1 MAVQNKEIVNGKAYN
16 IGGGSF
22 QMSLLELLVYLR
34 DLTGHE
40 INVIY
45 DNWRPGDQK
54 VYVSDISKA
63 KTDFGWEPK
72 INVESGVRKLFK
84 WINENKTLFKEVG
97 IIQ

>member
-1 MAVQNKEIVNGKAYN
+1 MT
-16 IGGGSF
+16 IG
-22 QMSLLELLVYLR
+22 
-34 DLTGHE
+34 
-40 INVIY
+40 
-45 DNWRPGDQK
+45 
-54 VYVSDISKA
+54 